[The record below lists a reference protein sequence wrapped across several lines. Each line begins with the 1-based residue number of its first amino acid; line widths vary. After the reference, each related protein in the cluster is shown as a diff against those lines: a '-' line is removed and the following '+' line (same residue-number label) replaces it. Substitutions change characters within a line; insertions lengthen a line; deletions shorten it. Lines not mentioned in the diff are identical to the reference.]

1 MARDAGWAVQW
12 SQHRCP
18 CTDACDG
25 FPPVGGGA
33 RSQPYYVFVYQ
44 LLAGVAHVILPTN
57 PSTIA
62 WWWCGGAPTGLLEA
76 LEINCEL
83 EFTVT
88 VFSEAVAYA

>member
-12 SQHRCP
+12 IQHRCP

-57 PSTIA
+57 PPQSHG
-62 WWWCGGAPTGLLEA
+62 GGAGVRPQVYWRPSRL
-76 LEINCEL
+76 
-83 EFTVT
+83 TVN
-88 VFSEAVAYA
+88 

>member
-1 MARDAGWAVQW
+1 MAKEAGWAMQW

-44 LLAGVAHVILPTN
+44 LLAGEWPT
-57 PSTIA
+57 
-62 WWWCGGAPTGLLEA
+62 
-76 LEINCEL
+76 
-83 EFTVT
+83 
-88 VFSEAVAYA
+88 